1 MQCSLV
7 IVQRSTVHTHWPV
20 PLAVLARAEGYS
32 LFLPGRAYILDTYIG
47 ALLML
52 FVLLVYSRKKNS
64 MARLQVNDAG
74 GSTAKVRTILHA
86 DDSSSQGRIFTIS
99 MID

>member
-1 MQCSLV
+1 
-7 IVQRSTVHTHWPV
+7 
-20 PLAVLARAEGYS
+20 
-32 LFLPGRAYILDTYIG
+32 
-47 ALLML
+47 
-52 FVLLVYSRKKNS
+52 

-74 GSTAKVRTILHA
+74 GSTVKVRTILHA